1 MAPDTDTENGSAGPG
16 CGEPGPAAAD
26 TVEPAPADNPAPSGV
41 SAPEVPSQSERG
53 TAPEEPAL
61 PPLTPQEFRIYN
73 RLAEKMDYFHEHF
86 RQMYTTLQTAC
97 ATNRR
102 PAGMSLK
109 QFLDEG
115 LNLVHYLETHHS
127 IEETYLYPLLA
138 RKMPE
143 FRATAPPS
151 GSSGSA
157 GGKGKGPKGKGKKEE
172 CELIRQHRE
181 IHEGM
186 DQMAEYLRKCK
197 SKECEFE
204 MGVLKEKMEGWGE
217 VLLRHLD
224 DEVRELGAEK
234 MRRYWTVAEMKSI
247 PI

>member
-1 MAPDTDTENGSAGPG
+1 MATNMQPGAVGPEY
-16 CGEPGPAAAD
+16 GEPD
-26 TVEPAPADNPAPSGV
+26 PADSRAPSGV
-41 SAPEVPSQSERG
+41 SASEDSYQPEPR
-53 TAPEEPAL
+53 TATKEPAL

-102 PAGMSLK
+102 PSGMSLK

-115 LNLVHYLETHHS
+115 LNLVHYLEMHHS

-151 GSSGSA
+151 AGGPASA
-157 GGKGKGPKGKGKKEE
+157 GKGKRLKGKGKEE

-181 IHEGM
+181 IHDGM
-186 DQMAEYLRKCK
+186 DQMAEYLKKCK

-217 VLLRHLD
+217 VLLKHLD
-224 DEVRELGAEK
+224 DEVKELGAEK
-234 MRRYWTVAEMKSI
+234 MRRYWTAAEMKSF